1 MQTHSIKDTGLSPL
15 DEFNQKLISNVQ
27 PPDWVNPTPAS
38 RYNLVVIG
46 AGTAGLICAAGAAGL
61 GAKVALI
68 EKRLLGGDCLN
79 YGCVPS
85 KSIIRSSRVFAEAKD
100 ASRYGVF
107 VPQGTRVDF
116 PEVMQRMRRIRAQIS
131 ANDAAKRFRDL
142 GVDVFLGEAHFLDA
156 HSVQVAGK
164 ELKFKKAVITSGARP
179 VVPPLEGLAE
189 AGFLTNETI
198 FNLTELPKRF
208 GIIGAGPIGCE
219 MAQAFTRFGS
229 KVTLLGRA
237 PQILGR
243 EDQDA
248 AKILQS
254 KFEKEGVQILLK
266 AKLIRITRG
275 PEGKVIYYEK
285 DGKAQTVAVDEILM
299 GVGRAPNVDSL
310 NLDLVGIKNDKKK
323 GVEVNDY
330 LQTTLPHVYAA
341 GDICLAPKFTHT
353 AEASA
358 RIVIQNALF
367 GDKKKFS
374 DLVIPWCTYTDPEV
388 AHTGMYEKDAQERG
402 ISVETFVHSLKDV
415 DRAVTDG
422 EEDGFIKIHVKK
434 GTDIILGATIVAKHA
449 GEIISEVT
457 LAINARA
464 GLKTISNVIHP
475 YPTQAEG
482 IRAVANAYN
491 RTRLKPWM
499 KKLLM
504 KWFEWKR

>member
-1 MQTHSIKDTGLSPL
+1 MQTIIKDVEVSPL

-27 PPDWVNPTPAS
+27 PPDWINPTPAS

-46 AGTAGLICAAGAAGL
+46 AGTAGLISAAAAAGL

-85 KSIIRSSRVFAEAKD
+85 KSIIRSSRVYAEAMD
-100 ASRYGVF
+100 ASRFGVM
-107 VPQGTRVDF
+107 VPPGICVNF
-116 PEVMQRMRRIRAQIS
+116 SEVMQRMRRIRAEIS
-131 ANDAAKRFRDL
+131 AHDSAKRFRDL
-142 GVDVFLGEAHFLDA
+142 GIDVFLGEAHFLDA
-156 HSVQVAGK
+156 NTIQVAGK
-164 ELKFKKAVITSGARP
+164 ELRFKKAVITTGASP

-189 AGFLTNETI
+189 SGFLTNETI

-229 KVTLLGRA
+229 KVTLLDMA

-243 EDQDA
+243 EDQEA
-248 AKILQS
+248 AKILQA
-254 KFEKEGVQILLK
+254 KFEREGIQILLNT
-266 AKLIRITRG
+266 KLIRITCTQD
-275 PEGKVIYYEK
+275 GKVIHYEK
-285 DGKAQTVAVDEILM
+285 DGTAQTVAVDEILM
-299 GVGRAPNVDSL
+299 GVGRAPNVDGL
-310 NLDLVGIKNDKKK
+310 NLDLVGIKYDKKK
-323 GVEVNDY
+323 GVEVNDH

-358 RIVIQNALF
+358 KIVIQNALF
-367 GDKKKFS
+367 GGKKKFS
-374 DLVIPWCTYTDPEV
+374 DLIIPWCTYTDPEV
-388 AHTGMYEKDAQERG
+388 AHVGMYEKEAQDKG
-402 ISVETFVHSLKDV
+402 IAVETLTHSLKDV
-415 DRAVTDG
+415 DRAVTDS
-422 EEDGFIKIHVKK
+422 EEEGFIKIHIKK
-434 GTDIILGATIVAKHA
+434 GTDQILGATVVAKHA
-449 GEIISEVT
+449 GEMISEVT
-457 LAINARA
+457 LAINTKA

-482 IRAVANAYN
+482 IKAVANAYN

-499 KKLLM
+499 KSILS
-504 KWFEWKR
+504 KWFEWRLK